1 MQYEY
6 LFDRIELEIQLPLRL
21 VARDDYHELIDL
33 RAREGWRLVQV
44 FAPSVF
50 VLGGGIPDWFELI
63 FERPVASGVSPSGA
77 A

>member
-6 LFDRIELEIQLPLRL
+6 RFDRVELGVELPLRL
-21 VARDDYHELIDL
+21 FPKTDYHLLVET

-50 VLGGGIPDWFELI
+50 VLGGGIPDWFEVI
-63 FERPVASGVSPSGA
+63 FERPLASTGTASA
-77 A
+77 AA

>member
-6 LFDRIELEIQLPLRL
+6 LFDRIDLDVKLPLRL
-21 VARDDYHELIDL
+21 EARDDYQELVAL

-50 VLGGGIPDWFELI
+50 VLGGGIPQWFEVI
-63 FERPVASGVSPSGA
+63 FERPVPTAG
-77 A
+77 